1 MNTPGEHSSSDLNF
15 RITFGDDR
23 DDDVIR
29 RLADLEAD
37 EPPKGPALLAEVDG
51 EPVAAIGFGDGRT
64 VADRRRAS
72 ASLLTLLRLR
82 RLETRA
88 IAFVFGA

>member
-1 MNTPGEHSSSDLNF
+1 MAF
-15 RITFGDDR
+15 DDEA
-23 DDDVIR
+23 DAASIR
-29 RLADLEAD
+29 RLAQLDSD
-37 EPPKGPALLAEVDG
+37 EPPTEPALLAELDG
-51 EPVAAIGFGDGRT
+51 EAVAAIGFADGRT

-72 ASLLTLLRLR
+72 GSLLTLLRMR

>member
-1 MNTPGEHSSSDLNF
+1 MDTHTQEPELTI
-15 RITFGDDR
+15 RLAAGDAC
-23 DDDVIR
+23 DDASIR
-29 RLADLEAD
+29 RLADLDRE
-37 EPPKGPALLAEVDG
+37 EPPDGPALLAELDG
-51 EPVAAIGFGDGRT
+51 EPVAAIGFDDGHT

-72 ASLLTLLRLR
+72 SSLLTLLHLR